1 LYKREMTPVNDPLS
15 MFSARLN
22 LLQYRYT
29 FLEFVLSKHLKR
41 LDALSEVIMDDK
53 VEPKYVDDTNRRV
66 LIMMILLAM
75 KEEKRTQHQDS
86 WGR

>member
-1 LYKREMTPVNDPLS
+1 
-15 MFSARLN
+15 
-22 LLQYRYT
+22 
-29 FLEFVLSKHLKR
+29 
-41 LDALSEVIMDDK
+41 MDDK

-66 LIMMILLAM
+66 LIIMFLLAM